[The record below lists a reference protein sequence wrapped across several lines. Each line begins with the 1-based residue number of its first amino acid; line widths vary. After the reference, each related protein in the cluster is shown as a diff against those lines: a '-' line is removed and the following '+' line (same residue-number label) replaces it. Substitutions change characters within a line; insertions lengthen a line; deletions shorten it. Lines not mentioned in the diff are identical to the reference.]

1 MKPSA
6 RESKLSSDSGW
17 YERLRQLPV
26 AVLSDVVSAMGL
38 HDQIVSSTI
47 RPYGL
52 TTVVAGPAVCLA
64 GREGPE
70 PPPSPDVS
78 KPVFEMDRHVS
89 EGCIVVIAGGGHRVG
104 ATVGGNVA
112 LSWKL
117 RGCTAVVIDGG
128 VRDLAEFDEFALPV
142 FASFATP
149 MSTKGLWNV
158 SEVEVPIALPGQTGV
173 PVRIVPGDAIH
184 ADADGVIV
192 IPAAHLQQAVRD
204 AEVFESME
212 KLVQRDLRSGGD
224 REAIYKR
231 YDKLGHIKPVKAS
244 N

>member
-1 MKPSA
+1 MS
-6 RESKLSSDSGW
+6 RDSDL
-17 YERLRQLPV
+17 YHRLRQLPV
-26 AVLSDVVSAMGL
+26 AVLSDVLSAMGL
-38 HDQIVSSTI
+38 GDQILASSM

-52 TTVVAGPAVCLA
+52 STVVAGPALCLA

-70 PPPSPDVS
+70 GPTKLGAS

-89 EGCIVVIAGGGHRVG
+89 EGCIAVIAAGGHRVG
-104 ATVGGNVA
+104 AIIGGNVA
-112 LSWKL
+112 LSWQL
-117 RGCTAVVIDGG
+117 RGCQAVVIDGG
-128 VRDLAEFDEFALPV
+128 VRDLAEFGEFGLPV

-149 MSTKGLWNV
+149 MSTKGLWGF
-158 SEVEVPIALPGQTGV
+158 SEVDVPITLPGQTGV
-173 PVRIVPGDAIH
+173 RVRVAPGDTIH

-192 IPAAHLQQAVRD
+192 IPAAHLEQAVQD
-204 AEVFESME
+204 AEIFESME
-212 KLVQRDLRSGGD
+212 KSIQRDLRSGED

>member
-1 MKPSA
+1 LSGDSA
-6 RESKLSSDSGW
+6 V

-26 AVLSDVVSAMGL
+26 AVLSDVLTAMGL
-38 HDQIVSSTI
+38 PHQILASSI

-52 TTVVAGPAVCLA
+52 SAVVAGPALCLA

-70 PPPSPDVS
+70 DPAKPGAS
-78 KPVFEMDRHVS
+78 KPVFEMDRHIN

-104 ATVGGNVA
+104 ATIGGNVA

-117 RGCTAVVIDGG
+117 RGCKGVVIDGG
-128 VRDLAEFDEFALPV
+128 VRDLAEFSEFALPV

-149 MSTKGLWNV
+149 MSTKGLWNF
-158 SEVEVPIALPGQTGV
+158 SEVNVPIILPGQTGV
-173 PVRIVPGDAIH
+173 QLRVAPGDAIH

-192 IPAAHLQQAVRD
+192 IPAAYLEQAVRD
-204 AEVFESME
+204 AEIFESME
-212 KLVQRDLRSGGD
+212 KSIQRDLRSGED
-224 REAIYKR
+224 REMIYKR
-231 YDKLGHIKPVKAS
+231 YDKLGHIKPVKLP

>member
-1 MKPSA
+1 LSGDSA
-6 RESKLSSDSGW
+6 V
-17 YERLRQLPV
+17 YERLRQFPV
-26 AVLSDVVSAMGL
+26 AVLSDVLTAMGL
-38 HDQIVSSTI
+38 PCQILASSI

-52 TTVVAGPAVCLA
+52 STVVAGPALCLA

-70 PPPSPDVS
+70 VPARSGAS
-78 KPVFEMDRHVS
+78 KPVFEMDRHVN

-104 ATVGGNVA
+104 AIIGGNVA

-117 RGCTAVVIDGG
+117 RGCKAVVIDGG
-128 VRDLAEFDEFALPV
+128 VRDLAEFSEFALPV

-149 MSTKGLWNV
+149 MSIKGLWNF
-158 SEVEVPIALPGQTGV
+158 SEVSVPITLPGQTGV
-173 PVRIVPGDAIH
+173 QVHIAPGDAIH

-192 IPAAHLQQAVRD
+192 IPAAHLEQAVGD
-204 AEVFESME
+204 AEIFESME
-212 KLVQRDLRSGGD
+212 KSIQRDLRSGED

-231 YDKLGHIKPVKAS
+231 YDKLGHIKPVKLP